1 MIGLWNGDGGVR
13 KRVVVIGAGGRLGA
27 ALAAQYE
34 GAFEVLPFAREQLDI
49 GDELAVRA
57 ALEPLDFD
65 YLILSAGLTAVD
77 YCEANPRASYA
88 LNAQAAGVL
97 GRLCAAKGAH
107 MTYFSTDFV
116 FAGDRPGGYS
126 EEDEANP
133 LSVYGASKLE
143 GENQVLAAS
152 ARHLVVRLSWLYG
165 CRRVAFPEWIIQQA
179 QGIESLSLPADK
191 VASPSCCEDIARY
204 LQALL
209 RYDSGEPCG
218 GLFHLC
224 NSGACSWQEWGQE
237 CLDAAVRGGFELA
250 CQRIAPTR
258 LSEVA
263 AFVAARP
270 PQSVLDCA
278 KFTRI
283 TGIVPRSWQ
292 EALREH
298 LARTLRQASPGALTQ
313 P

>member
-1 MIGLWNGDGGVR
+1 MIGPWSSDSEGTG
-13 KRVVVIGAGGRLGA
+13 KRVVVIGSGGRLGG
-27 ALAAQYE
+27 ALQHVYQND
-34 GAFEVLPFAREQLDI
+34 FEVLTFARAQLDI
-49 GDELAVRA
+49 GDEQAVRA
-57 ALEPLDFD
+57 ALEPLEFD

-88 LNAQAAGVL
+88 LNAQAPGVI

-116 FAGDRPGGYS
+116 FAGDRPEAYT
-126 EEDEANP
+126 EEDETNP
-133 LSVYGASKLE
+133 ISVYGASKLE

-152 ARHLVVRLSWLYG
+152 LGHLVVRLSWLYG
-165 CRRVAFPEWIIQQA
+165 CRRPAFPEWIIQQA
-179 QGIESLSLPADK
+179 QKHLALTLPSDK
-191 VASPSCCEDIARY
+191 LASPSCCEDIASY

-218 GLFHLC
+218 GVVHLC
-224 NSGACSWQEWGQE
+224 NSGACTWQEWGQE
-237 CLDAAVRGGFELA
+237 CLDAAHRAGLDLA
-250 CQRIAPTR
+250 CDHIGPTR
-258 LSEVA
+258 LGEVA

-270 PQSVLDCA
+270 AQSALDSG

-283 TGIVPRSWQ
+283 TGIVPRNWH

-298 LARTLRQASPGALTQ
+298 LASTLMQ
-313 P
+313 PAPAR